1 MTRRL
6 YQDPRTVALI
16 AAMGLGSVMFDNT
29 AVTTAI
35 PSIQIDLNTQTSA
48 LQWILSAMSIAT
60 GSILPFAGAFGD
72 KWGALKAFRIGLFV
86 FGLGAL
92 LASFATSFSM
102 LLACRIF
109 QGCGLAFMLPN
120 GGAILTAN
128 VDPQSRNRAVG
139 LWISYSSVGLLLG
152 PIVGGYLTQ
161 TFSWNHL
168 FYCQPVISIV
178 GLGLTFLLH
187 ESEVKKNI
195 NPLDVRGIM
204 AISLATLFF
213 SAGVIDLGNVAPRP
227 VLDVFLILVGLFLYY
242 GFYKIERSAK
252 HPLIDPSWFKS
263 RRVKGVL
270 IACFI
275 YNATIPAAT
284 FLVALFSQKNLDF
297 SPRMGGLV
305 ILLMCILMPVGSN
318 ILGRVRNSD
327 GLRKV
332 MLLASAL
339 LGLQYIN
346 IALLAQRSTLTF
358 LLTLIFAG
366 LFAGILFAGDTVAI
380 MDSLEPEKVAS
391 GLAAL
396 SMVRQVSAVV
406 GIASIGTI
414 SEIIANYSKSEVNGR
429 LWGIGISGVLT
440 FGAWISI
447 KYGLKKVESA

>member
-1 MTRRL
+1 M
-6 YQDPRTVALI
+6 
-16 AAMGLGSVMFDNT
+16 
-29 AVTTAI
+29 
-35 PSIQIDLNTQTSA
+35 
-48 LQWILSAMSIAT
+48 
-60 GSILPFAGAFGD
+60 
-72 KWGALKAFRIGLFV
+72 
-86 FGLGAL
+86 
-92 LASFATSFSM
+92 
-102 LLACRIF
+102 
-109 QGCGLAFMLPN
+109 
-120 GGAILTAN
+120 
-128 VDPQSRNRAVG
+128 
-139 LWISYSSVGLLLG
+139 
-152 PIVGGYLTQ
+152 
-161 TFSWNHL
+161 
-168 FYCQPVISIV
+168 ISIV

-406 GIASIGTI
+406 GIASIGTV
-414 SEIIANYSKSEVNGR
+414 SEIIANYSNSEVNGR

>member
-1 MTRRL
+1 MTQRI
-6 YQDPRTVALI
+6 YQNPRTVALI

-35 PSIQIDLNTQTSA
+35 PSIQIDLSTQTSA
-48 LQWILSAMSIAT
+48 LQWILSAMSITA

-109 QGCGLAFMLPN
+109 QGFGLAFMLPN

-128 VDPQSRNRAVG
+128 VDPQFRNRAVG
-139 LWISYSSVGLLLG
+139 LWISYSSIGLLLG
-152 PIVGGYLTQ
+152 PLVGGYLTQ
-161 TFSWNHL
+161 TFSWHHI

-178 GLGLTFLLH
+178 GLCLTFLLH

-195 NPLDVRGIM
+195 NPLDVWGILT
-204 AISLATLFF
+204 ISLATLFF
-213 SAGVIDLGNVAPRP
+213 SAGVIDLGNIAPRP
-227 VLDVFLILVGLFLYY
+227 VLDILLITTGLFLYFT
-242 GFYKIERSAK
+242 FYKIERSAK
-252 HPLIDPSWFKS
+252 YPLIDPRWFQS
-263 RRVKGVL
+263 HRVKGVL

-297 SPRMGGLV
+297 SPQMGGIV
-305 ILLMCILMPVGSN
+305 ILLMCILMPIGSN
-318 ILGRVRNSD
+318 ILGRVKNSNS
-327 GLRKV
+327 LRKV
-332 MLLASAL
+332 MLIASFL
-339 LGLQYIN
+339 LGLQYLVIVV
-346 IALLAQRSTLTF
+346 LAQVSTPTF
-358 LLTLIFAG
+358 LITLIFAG

-380 MDSLEPEKVAS
+380 MDSLEPEKAAS

-414 SEIIANYSKSEVNGR
+414 SEIIANFSKSEINGR

-440 FGAWISI
+440 FGAWISL
-447 KYGLKKVESA
+447 KYGLKRVEST